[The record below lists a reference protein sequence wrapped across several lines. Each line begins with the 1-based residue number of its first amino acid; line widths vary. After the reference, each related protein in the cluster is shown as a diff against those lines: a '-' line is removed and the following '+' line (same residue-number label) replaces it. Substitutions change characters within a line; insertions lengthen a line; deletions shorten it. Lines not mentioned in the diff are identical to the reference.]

1 MSQVWDRLSAGRSV
15 AVDALFELDVRVHA
29 APARPGR
36 DEVWAPTASVAPPP
50 RAMLASRS
58 TIGRPSKPS
67 SMPLDGT
74 NHAAGDTYERHDG
87 YNDSGHH
94 HLLRSPDVDTIRG
107 VRRRKRR
114 EGTILHEMPG
124 NSFGQAFRITTAGES
139 HGPGNL
145 VIVDGCPPGLPL
157 SADDLIPD
165 LARRRP
171 GQSAIVTQRD
181 EPDAPEILSGVFEGK
196 TTGTSIAIL
205 VRNRDQRS
213 RDYTAIKNKYR
224 PGHADHTYDAKYGF
238 RDYRG
243 GGRSSAR
250 ETTVR
255 VAAGAI
261 AKKLITERFGGRV
274 VGYVRQVGEV
284 VADVADPA
292 AVTLD
297 HVERLPDGRPN
308 IVRCPDAVA
317 AERMVAL
324 IERLRGEQNS
334 IGGVAEIVATG
345 VPAGLGEPV
354 FDKLKADLGKA
365 LFSLPAVLGVEYG
378 VGFGCATLRGT
389 ASNDVFYAARGAEG
403 ATPRIA
409 TRTNRH
415 GGMLGGISSGM
426 PIVLRAAVKP
436 TSSLSQPQETVTR
449 NGEPTTIAT
458 KGRHDPCLLPR
469 FIPMAEAMVALVL
482 ADHWLRWQ
490 AAGGGA

>member
-1 MSQVWDRLSAGRSV
+1 
-15 AVDALFELDVRVHA
+15 
-29 APARPGR
+29 
-36 DEVWAPTASVAPPP
+36 
-50 RAMLASRS
+50 
-58 TIGRPSKPS
+58 
-67 SMPLDGT
+67 
-74 NHAAGDTYERHDG
+74 
-87 YNDSGHH
+87 
-94 HLLRSPDVDTIRG
+94 
-107 VRRRKRR
+107 
-114 EGTILHEMPG
+114 MPG

-145 VIVDGCPPGLPL
+145 VIVDGCPPGVPL
-157 SADDLIPD
+157 SVEDLLPD

-181 EPDAPEILSGVFEGK
+181 EPDAPEILSGVFEGR

-205 VRNRDQRS
+205 IRNRDQRS
-213 RDYTAIKNKYR
+213 RDYSAIKDKYR

-250 ETTVR
+250 ETSVR

-261 AKKLITERFGGRV
+261 AKKLIAERFGGRV
-274 VGYVRQVGEV
+274 VGYVKQVGDVMAEV
-284 VADVADPA
+284 PDPP

-297 HVERLPDGRPN
+297 HVERLPGGRPN
-308 IVRCPDAVA
+308 IVRCPDAAA

-324 IERLRGEQNS
+324 IEKMRAAQNS

-389 ASNDVFYAARGAEG
+389 ESNDVFYSAGSGAGAPGSDETPPRGDETASGGDQGGSGDAGTAASPAGTG
-403 ATPRIA
+403 PGVPHIA

-436 TSSLSQPQETVTR
+436 TSSLPQQQQTVTR
-449 NGEPTTIAT
+449 DGEPTTIAT

-482 ADHWLRWQ
+482 ADHWLRWPG
-490 AAGGGA
+490 AGGG